1 MVLESR
7 TQKGRHGECL
17 ASVFLED
24 RGHRILERNWRWGKA
39 EVDLISTDGCQVVF
53 HEVKL
58 RTGCDQFH
66 NPEAWHPR
74 AGQRRRIARAA
85 HQYMRLRKWEGL
97 GWRFDVLLV
106 CLTQSDEGWA
116 HRIRWHPEAFFPE
129 PT

>member
-1 MVLESR
+1 MVSENR
-7 TQKGRHGECL
+7 TPKGRHGECL
-17 ASVFLED
+17 ASAFLED
-24 RGHRILERNWRWGKA
+24 RGIGFGEELAVGKGRS
-39 EVDLISTDGCQVVF
+39 DLISTDGCQIVF

-66 NPEAWHPR
+66 NPEAWQPR

-106 CLTQSDEGWA
+106 CLTQSDGGWA